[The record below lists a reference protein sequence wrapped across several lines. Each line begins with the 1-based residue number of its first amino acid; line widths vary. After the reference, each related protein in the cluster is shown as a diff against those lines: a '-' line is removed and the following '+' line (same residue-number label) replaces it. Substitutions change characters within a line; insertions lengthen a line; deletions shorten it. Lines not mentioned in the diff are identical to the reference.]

1 MSDSLKKSRSAYSS
15 AKVEATE
22 IPNLERVC
30 GADHR
35 ERERGDS
42 PWAGCQGSRYE
53 DTNGTEAAR
62 ATLSW
67 QGTGHMSG

>member
-42 PWAGCQGSRYE
+42 P
-53 DTNGTEAAR
+53 
-62 ATLSW
+62 
-67 QGTGHMSG
+67 